1 MATLPERFEE
11 FAQARRNGFLR
22 VMELKDSGAA
32 ICGTFCQYAPAEIIR
47 AAGLYMVGLC
57 GKSQEPIPAAER
69 ELPANLCPLIKSS
82 YGHVLEDSCPYAYF
96 SDLVVGE
103 TTCDGKKK
111 MFEMLGRHKPTRVI
125 HLPNVPDRERSLEGW
140 VQELREFRADLEQ
153 RFHLTITDEM
163 LRESIRWCNRERV
176 QAARIYE
183 LGRCDPPA
191 IRGVDMRNIME
202 GEQYIFNKEEKYQK
216 LTEIL
221 DRCEADW
228 RAGRGPY
235 PPDAHPVRIL
245 VSGVGFG
252 GSAEKTINV
261 IEELG
266 GAIVCYEGCSGIV
279 SRRRLVEESE
289 TKDPIVCIAEKYL
302 EVPCAVMAPNDAR
315 FAQVEATID
324 EWKIDGVVSITLHSC
339 NPFGI
344 EARNIERVCQQ
355 RGVPHLHL
363 STDFSQSDAGQLRTR
378 IGAFLEMLQT
388 RRNARQDS
396 GAACV

>member
-1 MATLPERFEE
+1 
-11 FAQARRNGFLR
+11 
-22 VMELKDSGAA
+22 
-32 ICGTFCQYAPAEIIR
+32 
-47 AAGLYMVGLC
+47 
-57 GKSQEPIPAAER
+57 
-69 ELPANLCPLIKSS
+69 
-82 YGHVLEDSCPYAYF
+82 
-96 SDLVVGE
+96 
-103 TTCDGKKK
+103 

-339 NPFGI
+339 DPFGI

>member
-1 MATLPERFEE
+1 MTTLPERFEE
-11 FAQARRNGFLR
+11 FAEARRNGFIK
-22 VMELKDSGAA
+22 VKELKDSGAN

-57 GKSQEPIPAAER
+57 GKSQEPIPAAEK

-82 YGHVLEDSCPYAYF
+82 YGHVLTETCPYAYF

-111 MFEMLGRHKPTRVI
+111 MFEMLGRIKPTRVI

-140 VQELREFRADLEQ
+140 VQELREFRKDLEQ
-153 RFHLTITDEM
+153 RFQITITDEM
-163 LRESIRWCNRERV
+163 LRESIRWCNKERI

-183 LGRCDPPA
+183 LGRYDPPA

-216 LTEIL
+216 LAQIL

-228 RAGRGPY
+228 HAGKGPY
-235 PPDAHPVRIL
+235 APDEHPVRIL
-245 VSGVGFG
+245 VSGAGFG
-252 GSAEKTINV
+252 GAAEKTINV

-279 SRRRLVEESE
+279 SRRRLVEESD
-289 TKDPIVCIAEKYL
+289 TKDPIQCIAEKYL

-315 FAQVEATID
+315 FAQVEATIQ
-324 EWKIDGVVSITLHSC
+324 EWNIDGVVSLTLHSC

-344 EARNIERVCQQ
+344 EARNIQRVCEQC
-355 RGVPHLHL
+355 GVPHLHI
-363 STDFSQSDAGQLRTR
+363 STDFSQGDAGQIRTR
-378 IGAFLEMLQT
+378 IGAFLEMLHSH
-388 RRNARQDS
+388 RAERARAMP
-396 GAACV
+396 AAQ

>member
-1 MATLPERFEE
+1 MVTLPERFEE
-11 FAQARRNGFLR
+11 FAEARRNGFLK
-22 VMELKDSGAA
+22 VMELKNSGAN

-82 YGHVLEDSCPYAYF
+82 YGHALEDTCPYAYF

-111 MFEMLGRHKPTRVI
+111 MFEMLGRIKPTRVI

-140 VQELREFRADLEQ
+140 VQELRAFRADLEQ
-153 RFHLTITDEM
+153 RFHITITDEM
-163 LRESIRWCNRERV
+163 LRESIRWCNKERV

-183 LGRCDPPA
+183 LGRYDPPA

-216 LTEIL
+216 LSEIL
-221 DRCEADW
+221 DRCEENW
-228 RAGRGPY
+228 RAGKGPY
-235 PPDAHPVRIL
+235 PADSHPVRIL
-245 VSGVGFG
+245 ISGAGFG
-252 GSAEKTINV
+252 GAAEKTIHV

-315 FAQVEATID
+315 FAQVAATID
-324 EWKIDGVVSITLHSC
+324 EWKVDGVVSLTLHSC

-344 EARNIERVCQQ
+344 ETRNIRRVCEAC
-355 RGVPHLHL
+355 GVPHLHI
-363 STDFSQSDAGQLRTR
+363 STDFAQHDAGQIRTR
-378 IGAFLEMLQT
+378 IGAFLEMLQS
-388 RRNARQDS
+388 RR
-396 GAACV
+396 AACGSRTGA